1 MSTTMTVEIRGL
13 RLRAFHGLYPQERT
27 VGNVFE
33 VSASLT
39 YPVAGGCEDMEI
51 TDTISYADMAEIIRY
66 EMSRPRDLLESV
78 ALAIRSRFAD
88 RWPRAVSGSVTV
100 AKLTPP
106 LGLQM
111 QGASVTLRW

>member
-27 VGNVFE
+27 VGNMFE

-51 TDTISYADMAEIIRY
+51 TDTISYADMAEIIRD

-78 ALAIRSRFAD
+78 ALAIHSCKAHAPAGPADAGCLGDAPLVSPRLRSRHIY
-88 RWPRAVSGSVTV
+88 V
-100 AKLTPP
+100 
-106 LGLQM
+106 
-111 QGASVTLRW
+111 